1 LETKVKKT
9 CEAFGANLYPC
20 PATEQER
27 KDLLNQV
34 KDRLADVENVLG
46 KTRNH
51 RREVLAGVKTS
62 IKTWKEQVAKEKAI
76 YHTMNLFNY
85 DKGRKC
91 LIAEGILFKKIE
103 KKN

>member
-27 KDLLNQV
+27 AELLNQV
-34 KDRLADVENVLG
+34 KDRLADVENILG
-46 KTRNH
+46 KTKSH
-51 RREVLAGVKTS
+51 RREVLTSVKHDLKS
-62 IKTWKEQVAKEKAI
+62 WKEQVTKEKAI
-76 YHTMNLFNY
+76 FHTMNLFNY

-91 LIAEGILFKKIE
+91 LIGEGILKIT
-103 KKN
+103 NLI